1 MKLGI
6 VADIHAN
13 FENLKRAYALLRKL
27 GAHAIVCA
35 GDLADGESEGGAVVD
50 FMQAQ
55 GTPCVQ
61 GNHDYASSKATTAHW
76 LERWEMRDLG
86 ALPDNFRGDIL
97 KDEQRALL
105 RDLPVMRR
113 FELEGKRVLLTHA
126 STWNQT
132 SYLYPNGRQEHFW
145 RVAEE
150 ADADVVIL
158 GHTHVPM
165 AVEVGDMWVVNP
177 GAVKGNRLEP
187 YVPTCALFE
196 LGTGTTPRYRVYD
209 IDTGQPTGYTFVKLG
224 DLGSDM
230 HQSHGN

>member
-6 VADIHAN
+6 VSDIHGS
-13 FENLKRAYALLRKL
+13 FENLMRAYALLRKR
-27 GAHAIVCA
+27 GAQAIVCA
-35 GDLADGESEGGAVVD
+35 GDLADGESEGAAVVE
-50 FMQAQ
+50 FMREE

-76 LERWEMRDLG
+76 LERWEMRELG
-86 ALPDNFRGDIL
+86 ALPESFRGDIL

-105 RDLPVMRR
+105 RDLPVSRR
-113 FELEGKRVLLTHA
+113 FDFDGKRVLLTHA

-132 SYLYPNGRQEHFW
+132 SYLYPNGRQEYFW

-165 AVEVGDMWVVNP
+165 AVEVGGMWVLNA

-187 YVPTCALFE
+187 YLPTCAVFE
-196 LGTGTTPRYRVYD
+196 LGAGIVPRYRVYN
-209 IDTGQPTGYTFVKLG
+209 IDTGQPTLYTFVKLG
-224 DLGSDM
+224 DLGRDM
-230 HQSHGN
+230 HEGHGG